1 MLITTSGG
9 MLLPGKD
16 VQIERKCG
24 DRTAT
29 AKGAGGEN
37 EAARRRTLS
46 ECASPKRQ
54 KTRIRLYLLLL
65 YPLLSFQETNLDLSS
80 HLDCDSPPLM
90 ASAAALYDAEYMRE
104 LSAGTTC

>member
-9 MLLPGKD
+9 MILPGKD

-37 EAARRRTLS
+37 EAARRRNFS

-90 ASAAALYDAEYMRE
+90 ASAAAL
-104 LSAGTTC
+104 

>member
-9 MLLPGKD
+9 MILPGKD

-37 EAARRRTLS
+37 EAARRRNLS
-46 ECASPKRQ
+46 ERASSKRQ
-54 KTRIRLYLLLL
+54 KTRIRLYLLLF
-65 YPLLSFQETNLDLSS
+65 YPVLSLQETNLDLSS
-80 HLDCDSPPLM
+80 HHDCDSPPLWPLLLRFRRRVQ
-90 ASAAALYDAEYMRE
+90 A
-104 LSAGTTC
+104 